1 MRTCHYGYF
10 HSADSAHAAALAL
23 VAPSRHSTI
32 RESDDLWLLLVE
44 EDCEDSSCTFEA
56 STHVVQAVIE
66 EGGGEYDGVERGL

>member
-1 MRTCHYGYF
+1 
-10 HSADSAHAAALAL
+10 

-44 EDCEDSSCTFEA
+44 EDCEDSSCRFEA